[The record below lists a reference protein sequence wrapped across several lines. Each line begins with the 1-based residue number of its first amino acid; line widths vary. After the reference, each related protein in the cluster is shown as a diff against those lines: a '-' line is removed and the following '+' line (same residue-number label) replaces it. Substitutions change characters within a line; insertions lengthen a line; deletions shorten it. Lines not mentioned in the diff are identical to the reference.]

1 MKTTNEVLTTDNEGE
16 KKEFSEAGIRPGIV
30 TSSPAYASLPKWLYR
45 VLVCLGL
52 IMLMT
57 GISVL
62 TARYVSPQ
70 IVTFDM
76 KGTMDIFIQQSAQL
90 NLDEAGA
97 KKIVSRFNQ
106 AMTESLMAWQQK
118 HHAVILVQPAVVSV
132 QPDITADIRNDIASR
147 MQEAK

>member
-1 MKTTNEVLTTDNEGE
+1 MKTTNKALMTDDEGE
-16 KKEFSEAGIRPGIV
+16 KKEFSEDDNRQGIV
-30 TSSPAYASLPKWLYR
+30 TSTLGYTSLPKWLCR
-45 VLVCLGL
+45 ALVCLVL
-52 IMLMT
+52 MMLMT
-57 GISVL
+57 GTSFL